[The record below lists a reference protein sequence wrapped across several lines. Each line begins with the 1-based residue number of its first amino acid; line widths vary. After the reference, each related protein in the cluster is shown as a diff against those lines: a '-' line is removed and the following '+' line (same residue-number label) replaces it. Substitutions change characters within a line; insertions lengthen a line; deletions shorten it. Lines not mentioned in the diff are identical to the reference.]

1 MKGTAELVF
10 ARERGRT
17 ILRRSR
23 VEAPMA
29 IVRPFDLPDGGLLI
43 QIVSLGPGLCGGD
56 RVTVDVRAEGGTRV
70 AVTTT
75 AATRVMSMD
84 ADAHAEQRITL
95 RAAADAVIEYYP
107 CLTIPY
113 PGSALRQTIDV
124 AAAPGARVGI
134 LECWAMGR
142 TARSEYLAFRSLAS
156 RTTVSS
162 DGRRTYV
169 DAMRLEPEAATLEG
183 AGILAG
189 RRYLAAGVWT
199 GVDDSLNQQPAAPS
213 HDGTLIAFGTSVPGI
228 GYLRVLGTEGP
239 CVDGVIRASVERV
252 ARSWGLVPV
261 ALSRFHN

>member
-1 MKGTAELVF
+1 VKGTAELVF
-10 ARERGRT
+10 ALQRGRT

-84 ADAHAEQRITL
+84 DDAHAEQRITL

-134 LECWAMGR
+134 LDCWAMGR
-142 TARSEYLAFRSLAS
+142 TARS
-156 RTTVSS
+156 
-162 DGRRTYV
+162 
-169 DAMRLEPEAATLEG
+169 
-183 AGILAG
+183 
-189 RRYLAAGVWT
+189 
-199 GVDDSLNQQPAAPS
+199 
-213 HDGTLIAFGTSVPGI
+213 
-228 GYLRVLGTEGP
+228 
-239 CVDGVIRASVERV
+239 
-252 ARSWGLVPV
+252 
-261 ALSRFHN
+261 